1 MIKFAVIG
9 TNWITQK
16 FVQAAHD
23 TQSMQLGAVYSRNLD
38 SAAQFAQEFNVKT
51 NYDSL
56 EALAN
61 DSTIEAVYIA
71 SPNSLHCEQS
81 ILMME
86 HGKHVICEKPVA
98 SNIDEATRMFKIAKQ
113 NGVVLFEAYK
123 SQFLPN
129 FKQVQLGLEKIGK
142 VHKAHINYCQYSSRY
157 QKYLNGEKPNTFNP
171 AFSNGSLVDIGFYC
185 VAATVALFGKPEN
198 AQASAKLLDS
208 GVDAHGC
215 AIFQYPEF
223 DVTLAHSKVSD
234 SYAPSEIQGELGAII
249 IDHIAECTDVKIHYR
264 DGSIENLTQ
273 VQSENSMS
281 YEAQAFAD
289 CIGGDQTT
297 ESQAEQRALTVAQ
310 LITEMRQQVSV
321 VYPADK

>member
-16 FVQAAHD
+16 FVQAAHES
-23 TQSMQLGAVYSRNLD
+23 QSMQLTAVYSRNLD
-38 SAAQFAQEFNVKT
+38 SAAQFAQEFAVET
-51 NYDSL
+51 TYDSL
-56 EALAN
+56 DALAN
-61 DSTIEAVYIA
+61 DSTVEAVYIA

-98 SNIDEATRMFKIAKQ
+98 SNIAEATRMFEVAEK

-157 QKYLNGEKPNTFNP
+157 QKYLNGENPNTFNP

-185 VAATVALFGKPEN
+185 VAATVALFGEPEN
-198 AQASAKLLDS
+198 AQASAKLLES

-234 SYAPSEIQGELGAII
+234 SYAPSEIQGEQGAII
-249 IDHIAECTDVKIHYR
+249 IDHIAECTDVKIRYR

-289 CIGGDQTT
+289 CIGGDHTTQTD
-297 ESQAEQRALTVAQ
+297 AKQRALTVAK
-310 LITEMRQQVSV
+310 LITKMRQQVGV

>member
-16 FVQAAHD
+16 FVQAAHES
-23 TQSMQLGAVYSRNLD
+23 QSMQLTAVYSRNLD
-38 SAAQFAQEFNVKT
+38 SAEQFAQEFGVEAT
-51 NYDSL
+51 YDSL
-56 EALAN
+56 DALAN
-61 DSTIEAVYIA
+61 DNTVEAVYIA

-98 SNIDEATRMFKIAKQ
+98 SNIVEATRMFEVAEK

-157 QKYLNGEKPNTFNP
+157 QKYLNGENPNTFNP

-185 VAATVALFGKPEN
+185 VAATVALFGEPDN
-198 AQASAKLLDS
+198 AQASAKLLES

-234 SYAPSEIQGELGAII
+234 SYAPSEIQGEQGAII
-249 IDHIAECTDVKIHYR
+249 IDHIAECTDVKIRYR

-289 CIGGDQTT
+289 CIAGDHTTQTD
-297 ESQAEQRALTVAQ
+297 AKQRALTVAK
-310 LITEMRQQVSV
+310 LITKMRQQAGV

>member
-16 FVQAAHD
+16 FVQAAHES
-23 TQSMQLGAVYSRNLD
+23 QSMQLTAVYSRNLD
-38 SAAQFAQEFNVKT
+38 NAAQFSQEFGVET
-51 NYDSL
+51 TYDSL
-56 EALAN
+56 DALAN
-61 DSTIEAVYIA
+61 DNTVEAVYIA

-98 SNIDEATRMFKIAKQ
+98 SNIVEATRMFEVAEK

-157 QKYLNGEKPNTFNP
+157 QKYLNGENPNTFNP

-185 VAATVALFGKPEN
+185 VTATVALFGEPEN
-198 AQASAKLLDS
+198 AQASAKLLES

-234 SYAPSEIQGELGAII
+234 SYAPSEIQGEQGAII
-249 IDHIAECTDVKIHYR
+249 IDHIAECTDVKIRYR

-289 CIGGDQTT
+289 CIGGDHTTQTD
-297 ESQAEQRALTVAQ
+297 AKQRALTVAK
-310 LITEMRQQVSV
+310 LITKMRQQVGV
-321 VYPADK
+321 IYPADK

>member
-16 FVQAAHD
+16 FVQAAHES
-23 TQSMQLGAVYSRNLD
+23 QSMQLTAVYSRNLD
-38 SAAQFAQEFNVKT
+38 SAAQFAQEFAVET
-51 NYDSL
+51 TYDSL

-61 DSTIEAVYIA
+61 DNTVEAVYIA

-98 SNIDEATRMFKIAKQ
+98 SNITEATRMFEVAEK

-157 QKYLNGEKPNTFNP
+157 QKYLNGENPNTFNP

-185 VAATVALFGKPEN
+185 VAATVALFGEPEN
-198 AQASAKLLDS
+198 AQTSAKLLES
-208 GVDAHGC
+208 GVDAHGS
-215 AIFQYPEF
+215 AIFQYPDF

-234 SYAPSEIQGELGAII
+234 SYAPSEIQGEQGAII
-249 IDHIAECTDVKIHYR
+249 IDHIAECTDVKIRYR

-289 CIGGDQTT
+289 CIGGDRTTQTD
-297 ESQAEQRALTVAQ
+297 AKQRALTVAK
-310 LITEMRQQVSV
+310 LITKMRQQVGV

>member
-16 FVQAAHD
+16 FVQAAHES
-23 TQSMQLGAVYSRNLD
+23 QSMQLAAVYSRNLA
-38 SAAQFAQEFNVKT
+38 SAAQFAQEFDVET
-51 NYDSL
+51 TYDSL
-56 EALAN
+56 DALAN
-61 DSTIEAVYIA
+61 DNTVEAVYIA

-86 HGKHVICEKPVA
+86 HGKHVIREKPVA
-98 SNIDEATRMFKIAKQ
+98 SNIEEATHMFEVAQK
-113 NGVVLFEAYK
+113 NSVVLFEAYK

-129 FKQVQLGLEKIGK
+129 FEQVQLGLKKIGK

-157 QKYLNGEKPNTFNP
+157 QKYLNGENPNTFNP

-185 VAATVALFGKPEN
+185 VAATVALFGGPEN

-234 SYAPSEIQGELGAII
+234 SYAPSEIQGEQGAII
-249 IDHIAECTDVKIHYR
+249 IDHIAECTDVKIRYR
-264 DGSIENLTQ
+264 DGTVENLTQ
-273 VQSENSMS
+273 TQSENSMS
-281 YEAQAFAD
+281 YEAQAFAN
-289 CIGGDQTT
+289 CIAGDKNT
-297 ESQAEQRALTVAQ
+297 QAQAQLRALTVAK
-310 LITEMRQQVSV
+310 LITEMRQQVGV

>member
-16 FVQAAHD
+16 FVQAAHES
-23 TQSMQLGAVYSRNLD
+23 QSMQLTAVYSRNLD
-38 SAAQFAQEFNVKT
+38 NAAQFSQEFGVET
-51 NYDSL
+51 TYDSL
-56 EALAN
+56 DALAN
-61 DSTIEAVYIA
+61 DNTVEAVYIA

-98 SNIDEATRMFKIAKQ
+98 SNIVEATRMFEVAEK

-129 FKQVQLGLEKIGK
+129 FKQIQLGLEKIGK

-157 QKYLNGEKPNTFNP
+157 QKYLNGENPNTFNP

-185 VAATVALFGKPEN
+185 VTATVALFGEPEN
-198 AQASAKLLDS
+198 AQASAKLLES

-234 SYAPSEIQGELGAII
+234 SYAPSEIQGEQGAII
-249 IDHIAECTDVKIHYR
+249 IDHIAECTDVKVRYR

-281 YEAQAFAD
+281 YEAQAFAN
-289 CIGGDQTT
+289 CIGGDHTTQTD
-297 ESQAEQRALTVAQ
+297 AKQRALTVAK
-310 LITEMRQQVSV
+310 LITKMRQQVGV